1 MKRHVLSCAIVFAL
15 PVCVPALVHA
25 RGAVQVTAGD
35 GQAVSAMAT
44 AAEPGF
50 LVATI
55 RPAAPDANGWSFE
68 SEGSRIQCRNATLL
82 DMLMLAYQ
90 VHSKQ
95 IVNAPDW
102 VSHARFDVSG
112 VPDEPGVPSLPQVR
126 SMYRKL
132 LAERFGLVL
141 HPETRSIPVFSIT
154 TAAGGA
160 KLKVADPQ
168 GSPNTG
174 SRSTASQRVLLFRNM
189 SMADLALNLNFYEDR
204 PVIND
209 TALAGKY
216 DFTLS
221 WSPDVAANS
230 DNDSAPPLV
239 TALKDQLGLA
249 LTAVKEPAPV
259 LVVDHVEQPSP
270 N

>member
-1 MKRHVLSCAIVFAL
+1 MNNRMLSRVM
-15 PVCVPALVHA
+15 CVWLLAGLPAL
-25 RGAVQVTAGD
+25 T
-35 GQAVSAMAT
+35 SAT
-44 AAEPGF
+44 AATPSPLTHDSQAPFAMAVTAQPGF

-55 RPAAPDANGWSFE
+55 RPSAPDASGWSFE
-68 SEGSRIQCRNATLL
+68 SEGARIQCKNATLL

-95 IVNAPDW
+95 VVNAPEW

-112 VPDEPGVPSLPQVR
+112 VPDEPGVPSLVQIR

-141 HPETRSIPVFSIT
+141 HPEQRTVPVFSIT
-154 TAAGGA
+154 TAAGGP

-174 SRSTASQRVLLFRNM
+174 SRSTATQRVLLFRNM
-189 SMADLALNLNFYEDR
+189 SLADLALNLNFYEDR

-209 TALAGKY
+209 TGLSGKY

-221 WSPDVAANS
+221 WSPDVAPANE
-230 DNDSAPPLV
+230 DSAPPLV
-239 TALKDQLGLA
+239 TALKEQLGLA
-249 LTAVKEPAPV
+249 LIGVKEPAPV
-259 LVVDHVEQPSP
+259 LVVDHVAQPSP